1 MTRRLSVL
9 LALVLCSAGALR
21 AQASSLQMS
30 GPLIQSGGPS
40 FQVPDATFPIP
51 KGHVFRV
58 MWALNQHADSSQ
70 SNAQMATIAR
80 FFNLHARHGIPKEN
94 RRAAAVVNG
103 NAWMALLTDE
113 AYQRRYGRPNPS
125 KALVQELLAHGTR
138 FAVCGQTALSMG
150 VRSEELLPGVQ
161 LAISAMTALNVFY
174 ADGYRLQTWQ

>member
-1 MTRRLSVL
+1 MRRCRFHFLAVL
-9 LALVLCSAGALR
+9 LLSGGALG
-21 AQASSLQMS
+21 AQESSLQMS

-51 KGHVFRV
+51 RGHVFRV
-58 MWALNQHADSSQ
+58 MWALNQHADSSKP
-70 SNAQMATIAR
+70 NAQMGTIAR
-80 FFNLHARHGIPKEN
+80 YFNLHARHGIAKEN
-94 RRAAAVVNG
+94 LRAAAVING

-150 VRSEELLPGVQ
+150 VRADELLPGVQ
-161 LAISAMTALNVFY
+161 MAISAMTALNVFY